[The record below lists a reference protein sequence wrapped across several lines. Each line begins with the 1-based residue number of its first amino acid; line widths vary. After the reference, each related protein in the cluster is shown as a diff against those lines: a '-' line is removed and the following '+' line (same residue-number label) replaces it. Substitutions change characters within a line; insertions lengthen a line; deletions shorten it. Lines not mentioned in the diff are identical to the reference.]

1 MTFWSGIIFS
11 QEKKKSLYL
20 LVLGPSN
27 YVLLLFFILLV
38 AHATIQILSHS
49 SLTTWFE
56 FGFDLFQVLFLNFI
70 FPLLIIITS
79 NILLFSCMVNMPL
92 NRLFYFKLIVSWL
105 CMFRIYTSFVFL
117 LLLWA
122 LKLLTD
128 FLMLPFT
135 RYVIL
140 TKFMA
145 WIWQ

>member
-38 AHATIQILSHS
+38 AQATIQILSHS

-105 CMFRIYTSFVFL
+105 CMFRTYTSFVFL

>member
-38 AHATIQILSHS
+38 AHATIRILSHS

-105 CMFRIYTSFVFL
+105 CMFRTYTSFVFL